1 MPAHHRPGLN
11 DQESFP
17 PSWPYPGEED
27 PEGAI
32 GTGES
37 GARTLDG
44 VDGELLTQRQLDDRL
59 VVSAPEE
66 RGEAPANDRRVE
78 EQGSNPLTILR
89 EESAPYETDS
99 ETATRVPSTV
109 GRRIS
114 GTGKLNYSGTDGY

>member
-1 MPAHHRPGLN
+1 VPAHHRLGLN

-37 GARTLDG
+37 GTRTLDG
-44 VDGELLTQRQLDDRL
+44 VDGELLTQRQLDDRR

-114 GTGKLNYSGTDGY
+114 GTGKLHYSGTDGY

>member
-1 MPAHHRPGLN
+1 MALPWRGGPRRR
-11 DQESFP
+11 DR
-17 PSWPYPGEED
+17 Y
-27 PEGAI
+27 
-32 GTGES
+32 TGES
-37 GARTLDG
+37 GTRTLDG